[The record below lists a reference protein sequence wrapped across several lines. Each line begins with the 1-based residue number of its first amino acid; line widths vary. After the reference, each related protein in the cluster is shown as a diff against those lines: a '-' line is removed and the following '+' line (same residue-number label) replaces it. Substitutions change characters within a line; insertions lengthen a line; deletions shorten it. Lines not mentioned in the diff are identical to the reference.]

1 MSEKDRQ
8 KKDGQ
13 DKNKKNQRM
22 REDIAERQQNAAPP
36 KRGSN
41 SKGEDRGQQEKRR
54 FLNRN
59 AEQSS
64 RKNSA
69 TDSHK

>member
-1 MSEKDRQ
+1 MSQKDRQ

-22 REDIAERQQNAAPP
+22 REDITERQQNAEPRE
-36 KRGSN
+36 RGSN

-54 FLNRN
+54 FP
-59 AEQSS
+59 QS
-64 RKNSA
+64 
-69 TDSHK
+69 

>member
-1 MSEKDRQ
+1 MSEKDRK

-22 REDIAERQQNAAPP
+22 REDIAERQLNAAQP

-69 TDSHK
+69 ADSHK

>member
-1 MSEKDRQ
+1 MSDKDRQ

-22 REDIAERQQNAAPP
+22 REDIAERQQNAAPA

-64 RKNSA
+64 RKN
-69 TDSHK
+69 

>member
-8 KKDGQ
+8 KKDGG

-22 REDIAERQQNAAPP
+22 REDVEERHKNATP
-36 KRGSN
+36 RERESN

-54 FLNRN
+54 FP
-59 AEQSS
+59 QS
-64 RKNSA
+64 
-69 TDSHK
+69 

>member
-1 MSEKDRQ
+1 MSDKDRR

-22 REDIAERQQNAAPP
+22 REDIAERQQDAAPRE
-36 KRGSN
+36 RGSN

-54 FLNRN
+54 FP
-59 AEQSS
+59 QS
-64 RKNSA
+64 
-69 TDSHK
+69 